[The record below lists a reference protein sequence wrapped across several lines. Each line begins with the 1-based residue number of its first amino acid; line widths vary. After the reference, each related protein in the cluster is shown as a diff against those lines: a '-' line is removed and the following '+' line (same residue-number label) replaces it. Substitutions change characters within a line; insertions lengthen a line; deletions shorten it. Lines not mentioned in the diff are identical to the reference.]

1 MDKQSKQLLVD
12 FINQTTK
19 QHGYAFR
26 VLSAMDST
34 DEAFESAFK
43 QLKELQLEQMKP
55 EVEID
60 PPSTRTSAQDE
71 MNIAESTDNAEENVK
86 DNVIQFQEVKCR
98 ISGKDILRGI
108 NLNVRRGEI
117 MGILG
122 KNGAGKTTL
131 LSLISGLRSPT
142 SGKITVLEERMPTH
156 KAEFR
161 RKMGF
166 VLQENALCEELTLF
180 ENLEFSASLYNVQNS
195 QKRILEVLEILG
207 LSDRRDQVVSTLSGG
222 LKRRTAIAR
231 AFLHDPELFIIDE
244 PTLGVDV
251 DTRHALWAYLRLLRS
266 RDKTVIVATNYLDE
280 ALALCDRVAVLGE
293 GTVLAIA
300 EPHELVRSTGS
311 CIDVECDEQTA
322 QRIASGVRNP
332 KQVIRADM
340 TLSGISLFLAKGANP
355 DEVSRELAKHGSIE
369 GFCFRAPDLSEV
381 FKSLGRSQ

>member
-12 FINQTTK
+12 FINQTKK

-43 QLKELQLEQMKP
+43 QLKELQVEQMKP

-60 PPSTRTSAQDE
+60 PPSTCTSAHNE

-108 NLNVRRGEI
+108 TLNVRRGEI

-142 SGKITVLEERMPTH
+142 SGKITVLGKRMPIHT
-156 KAEFR
+156 AEFR

-166 VLQENALCEELTLF
+166 VLQENALYEELTLF
-180 ENLEFSASLYNVQNS
+180 ENLKFSASLYNVQNS

-266 RDKTVIVATNYLDE
+266 KR
-280 ALALCDRVAVLGE
+280 
-293 GTVLAIA
+293 
-300 EPHELVRSTGS
+300 
-311 CIDVECDEQTA
+311 
-322 QRIASGVRNP
+322 
-332 KQVIRADM
+332 
-340 TLSGISLFLAKGANP
+340 
-355 DEVSRELAKHGSIE
+355 
-369 GFCFRAPDLSEV
+369 
-381 FKSLGRSQ
+381 